1 MRNRTLLFLFSF
13 LVVVISVEL
22 NQHAR
27 KVREIIA
34 VWENGMSKLVS
45 WFPTEDEPK
54 PPVFTTKAVVAKRSF
69 AISPATKKPTTKALP
84 PTTKAIPA
92 RTILTTLTVA
102 TLPTQ
107 ARTLRSATRAPTTRP
122 VPHTPIRT
130 TRSIRTTRRP
140 APRRPAPLPHWR
152 KPKPKPFAKLPP
164 KAARRVATFRA
175 PPRRPAPPKPIRPFP
190 PAPVRPFRPR
200 QPVGHGDHPPGIRPP
215 KGIALTLNLAKL
227 KDFKTVAFRLL
238 HRRRIAHRHV

>member
-13 LVVVISVEL
+13 LVVVISMEL

-34 VWENGMSKLVS
+34 VWENGMSKLIS
-45 WFPTEDEPK
+45 WFPTEDEPE
-54 PPVFTTKAVVAKRSF
+54 PPVFTTKAVVVAKRSL
-69 AISPATKKPTTKALP
+69 ATSPATEKS
-84 PTTKAIPA
+84 TTKAIPA

-107 ARTLRSATRAPTTRP
+107 ARTLRPATLAPTTEPVPPTPVRRTRSIHTMRRP
-122 VPHTPIRT
+122 VP
-130 TRSIRTTRRP
+130 RP
-140 APRRPAPLPHWR
+140 HASLPHWR
-152 KPKPKPFAKLPP
+152 KPKPFAKPP
-164 KAARRVATFRA
+164 KAA
-175 PPRRPAPPKPIRPFP
+175 PRRPAPPHPIRPFP

-200 QPVGHGDHPPGIRPP
+200 QPVDHGDHPPGIRPP

-238 HRRRIAHRHV
+238 HRKRIVHRHV